1 MFAAGTDT
9 TFITLEW
16 AMTELMLNPRAR
28 KKAQAEIRS
37 IVKERKFVSEND
49 LPQLHYMKAVVKET
63 FRLHPPVPVLVPR
76 ESMENITIDGYD
88 IPEKTRFFV
97 NVWAIGRDPESWE
110 NPTIFEP
117 ERFINSK
124 IDYRGQDYEL
134 LPFGAGRRSC
144 PAVIFSTATIELALA
159 QLLHSFDWELPPGVE
174 AKDLDLAEVF
184 GITMHRIYPL
194 IVEAKPCFPEFPK

>member
-1 MFAAGTDT
+1 MFAEGTDT

-16 AMTELMLNPRAR
+16 AMTELMLNSTAR
-28 KKAQAEIRS
+28 KRAQAEIRS

-49 LPQLHYMKAVVKET
+49 LPQLHYMRAVVKET

-88 IPEKTRFFV
+88 IPEKTRLFV
-97 NVWAIGRDPESWE
+97 NVWAIGRDTKSWE

-117 ERFINSK
+117 ERFMNSK
-124 IDYRGQDYEL
+124 IDYKGQDYEL

-144 PAVIFSTATIELALA
+144 PSVTFSTATVELALA

-174 AKDLDLAEVF
+174 AKDLDLTEVF

-194 IVEAKPCFPEFPK
+194 IVEAKPCFPELLK